1 MSEIL
6 RKKSRISTPL
16 GIDFVLEYHYIRRMS
31 VDIDSIQ
38 IDQSRKEVLKD
49 EFQKP
54 YFSQIKEFL
63 TQERNNGKIIFP
75 K

>member
-1 MSEIL
+1 
-6 RKKSRISTPL
+6 
-16 GIDFVLEYHYIRRMS
+16 MS